1 MLGHSLHH
9 LGRLAEARTH
19 LERSLDVDTEKARL
33 AQVNA
38 IGYDRRVDTLGNLA
52 NTLWMQGLPEQAE
65 SLGLRVLEAAQPL
78 QFAMPLSV
86 AMTWACFDRYLSDTD
101 IDAVEHEIVELI
113 EHARTHSIRP
123 QVGIGQCFLGLCQTR
138 RNQFDAAM
146 SLATEGL
153 RLLAE
158 MRYEVFVPL
167 ILAHL
172 SESAIAADRH
182 ADAVSLMAQ
191 LASRDPNKEHWCTA
205 EVLRVK
211 GLLALSGDDDPNAA
225 ATLFL
230 QSAALARK
238 QGALAWELRAAMSL
252 ARLRANQGR
261 QREAKELLEAVYSRF
276 TEGFET
282 VDLLAARSLLRELA
296 HQNS

>member
-1 MLGHSLHH
+1 
-9 LGRLAEARTH
+9 
-19 LERSLDVDTEKARL
+19 
-33 AQVNA
+33 
-38 IGYDRRVDTLGNLA
+38 
-52 NTLWMQGLPEQAE
+52 
-65 SLGLRVLEAAQPL
+65 
-78 QFAMPLSV
+78 
-86 AMTWACFDRYLSDTD
+86 
-101 IDAVEHEIVELI
+101 
-113 EHARTHSIRP
+113 
-123 QVGIGQCFLGLCQTR
+123 
-138 RNQFDAAM
+138 
-146 SLATEGL
+146 
-153 RLLAE
+153 

-211 GLLALSGDDDPNAA
+211 GLLALSGDDDPDAA

-238 QGALAWELRAAMSL
+238 QGALAWELRAAMNL

-261 QREAKELLEAVYSRF
+261 QREAIELLEAVYNKL

-282 VDLLAARSLLRELA
+282 VDVLAARSLLRELA